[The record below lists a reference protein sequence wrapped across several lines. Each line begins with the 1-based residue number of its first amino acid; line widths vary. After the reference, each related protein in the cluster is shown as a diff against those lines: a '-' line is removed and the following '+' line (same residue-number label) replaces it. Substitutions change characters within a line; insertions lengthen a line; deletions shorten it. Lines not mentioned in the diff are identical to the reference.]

1 MGYVRSQHKSY
12 TSHTSQ
18 NILTDYVRLCITTA
32 ILLGRIYI
40 LLGRIYILLGHCPLG
55 RAGLSG
61 HVRDCRACPIDATH
75 RVLSDAAG
83 TNPPSPRHERRRAKP
98 RPSTDTG
105 VARGVRCGRRAHL
118 VLIQTTLSQHRSRCL
133 HRPML
138 SLASAECPRARRA
151 RAATRLAARPLRG
164 CA

>member
-1 MGYVRSQHKSY
+1 MYRRLSCTLIRVVLSYKPCGATRRRSSSQLSD
-12 TSHTSQ
+12 TLVVTACVVGAHT
-18 NILTDYVRLCITTA
+18 TCGTA
-32 ILLGRIYI
+32 ATAYRF
-40 LLGRIYILLGHCPLG
+40 HSWTE
-55 RAGLSG
+55 RART
-61 HVRDCRACPIDATH
+61 RDRRRC
-75 RVLSDAAG
+75 SDAAG